1 MSSMNYVKGNVL
13 NAIDNAQDKK
23 LLIQIHK
30 METIL
35 NVIALLITDALNYVS
50 KTNANKVHI
59 DVLNML

>member
-59 DVLNML
+59 NVLNML